1 MEFVH
6 ENSTLTGRH
15 ELDLFNNAP
24 TSASLQE
31 GIYVEHSP
39 TTSLNDSS
47 PIQFTVSGDSAYYLD
62 LSSSYLYLEA
72 KVVKGNGGDLDA
84 DAPISVVN
92 LLAHSLFQQVDIYL
106 NEVLVSSASS
116 LYHYR
121 SMLETLLS
129 FNTEAK
135 ESQLTMSLFSKDT
148 AGAMDALDAAN
159 KGFTDRQTYTAKSQ
173 TIPLIGR
180 IHADI
185 FSQKRFMLNGVD
197 MKVRLI
203 RNPNKLVVMGA
214 ADSTHKISIT
224 QASLYVR
231 KVKIN
236 KGIQM
241 RHIEKLE
248 KLNMALY
255 PITRVDMKSYNLAQG
270 SLAWNEENLFT
281 GILPKRIVVALVDAD
296 AFNGAY
302 NKNPFNFK
310 HHNLSYCSLLV
321 DGKMNPQKPL
331 ISDFGNHSSLR
342 NYFTLFESTGRIFEN
357 EGLDISRLE
366 YEQGYTIIGWDLTP
380 DRENSGT
387 FNLIKKG
394 DIRIELKFSQ
404 ALANPVNLIVYSEF
418 DSCIKIDKNRS
429 VLSPY

>member
-1 MEFVH
+1 M
-6 ENSTLTGRH
+6 
-15 ELDLFNNAP
+15 
-24 TSASLQE
+24 
-31 GIYVEHSP
+31 
-39 TTSLNDSS
+39 
-47 PIQFTVSGDSAYYLD
+47 
-62 LSSSYLYLEA
+62 
-72 KVVKGNGGDLDA
+72 
-84 DAPISVVN
+84 
-92 LLAHSLFQQVDIYL
+92 
-106 NEVLVSSASS
+106 
-116 LYHYR
+116 
-121 SMLETLLS
+121 
-129 FNTEAK
+129 
-135 ESQLTMSLFSKDT
+135 
-148 AGAMDALDAAN
+148 
-159 KGFTDRQTYTAKSQ
+159 
-173 TIPLIGR
+173 
-180 IHADI
+180 
-185 FSQKRFMLNGVD
+185 
-197 MKVRLI
+197 
-203 RNPNKLVVMGA
+203 
-214 ADSTHKISIT
+214 
-224 QASLYVR
+224 R